1 MLLAVVLMFSSL
13 PFSVSAD
20 EVSSELP
27 TESTVESQPK
37 ESQAEETEESPP
49 PAENA
54 IILSDSSGDVP
65 VLYAQDPF
73 NTVKAE
79 VEGGTNYMTSVGVTR
94 ESIVRELEAH
104 EDDNYYLGTPY
115 VGGDAQSPNGDASYN
130 SGTVGMNC
138 AGFISY
144 VLRKAGLDAETT
156 MEIMHRTPVNQ
167 YGSGLPYDWLAGAS
181 NYKNLVENGNISA
194 YAFRTK
200 QELLSS
206 GLAEKGDI
214 ILMWWSNSPGADG
227 ADNHIGFFWGKA
239 SDDDV
244 MWHSGTEPG
253 SGNQI
258 SAITPKTPGSF
269 YILIKIEPL
278 QPKDYQVTLTKTSA
292 DVSITQGN
300 SAYSLAGA
308 TYNVYKGTSGTGS
321 VVATFTTD
329 LAGHATLS
337 TPLEDGTYSVKE
349 VTPPKGYKLDEKI
362 YTFTIN
368 GADTSLNVEDEP
380 GTLTLILKKADS
392 QTGSTPQGNASLA
405 GAVYQVSYQ
414 KGGQTVTEELTS
426 DASGNLGTL
435 EGIPFGTVTVKEL
448 TAPEGYRLDTEVH
461 TYTVDGS
468 QLTGDVYELEVTDLE
483 EDVQRGGLIIQK
495 LDSQTGTTPQGDAS
509 LEGISFEIVNQSQ
522 NPVVVNGRTA
532 QPGQVAMTITT
543 NASGVASTGEN
554 ALPYGDYTVREVASN
569 DSMFKTF
576 DEEISVTISE
586 DGQTLTYEV
595 ENEVVRGGIDIE
607 KQDSQTGSTPQG
619 NASFAG
625 IDFEVINRSANPVV
639 VDGQTY
645 AVGDVVMTITTDE
658 SGRASTG
665 NDVLP
670 YGTYEVLESATN
682 ESMLLTWTGETATVR
697 QNGHSVAITAVN
709 DVERGGLSVEK
720 QDSVTG
726 SIPQGDADFSGITF
740 EVINNSKN
748 PVIVN
753 SEKYNPGEVVVTLTT
768 DESGRAV
775 TADDALPYGEYIF
788 HESATNES
796 MLLTAPDQ
804 TVNVTD
810 DGVIYEFTMA
820 DEVVR
825 GGVLIEKRDLESG
838 LLTPLGGASLDGTL
852 FEITN
857 KSVNAVYVNDALY
870 QPGEVCATIEVVD
883 GIAQTDARA
892 LPYGTYQMVE
902 SKPGEGYLHTDQ
914 TVRSFQI
921 RKDGEVI
928 EFRDGDAAYNQVI
941 RGDLQFI
948 KVGEGGEANMGR
960 FANVAFK
967 LISETTGET
976 HIVVTDENGE
986 VRTTTEWN
994 PHSQNTNGND
1004 GVEDEAAWD
1013 DHAGTWFGLT
1023 TEGWMV
1029 ETQDGL
1035 CALPY
1040 DTYTIEE
1047 LRCSGNQGYDL
1058 VRVEHVTISRNNTT
1072 IYLGTLDDQFEGV
1085 PEIGTTALVDGEHT
1099 AAPAGEVTITD
1110 TVEYKNL
1117 KVGETY
1123 KISGVLMDKE
1133 TGEPL
1138 LVGEGEEQAQVTAEV
1153 EFTPTSAQ
1161 GTVEL
1166 TYTFDA
1172 SALAG
1177 KAVVVFEDLYQG
1189 ENVVAS
1195 HADINDEGQT
1205 VTFGKPSIGTTA
1217 TIDGEKTAEPAEQIT
1232 ITDTVEYSGLTVG
1245 QEYKLTGVL
1254 MDKETGEPLLIG
1266 EGEEQAQVTSE
1277 ATFTPS
1283 EPNGTIDVLFTF
1295 DSSALLGKSVVV
1307 FETLY
1312 QGENEVTAHTD
1323 IEDEGQTVT
1332 FVEGPKIGTTATVDG
1347 SHTASP
1353 VGEITIVDEVAYSG
1367 LTPGKTYKI
1376 SGVLMDKETGEP
1388 LLVGEGE
1395 EQAQV
1400 TAEVEFTPEAAE
1412 GTVELTYTLD
1422 ASALAGKSVVVFE
1435 TLYLDDVEITSHA
1448 DIEDENQTVTFGEGP
1463 QIGTTATV
1471 NGQHTADPTGEVT
1484 IIDEVAYSGLTP
1496 GETYKI
1502 SGVLMDK
1509 ATGEPLLVGEEQAQI
1524 TAEVE
1529 FTPEAESGTVQLS
1542 YTFDATSMAGKAVVV
1557 FEHLYL
1563 GELEIATHADIED
1576 EGQTVTFGV
1585 PEIGTTATVNGAHT
1599 AEPAEQVTIVDTV
1612 TYSGL
1617 TPGKT
1622 YKLSGVLMDQATGE
1636 PLLVDGKEITAE
1648 TEFTPEASSGTVE
1661 LSYTLNASTLA
1672 GKSVVVFEDLYLD
1685 GVKVATHADITDAGQ
1700 TVTFVEPDKPM
1711 ISTMA
1716 TVDDEQIA
1724 MPVGDITL
1732 TDIISYYQLTPG
1744 KEYTLKGVLMDQATE
1759 KPLTIDG
1766 KQVTSEVTFTP
1777 TESSGTVE
1785 VTFTFPADTLANT
1798 KVVVYEYL
1806 YLDGKEVATHTDINN
1821 KCQTITFGDTPSI
1834 GTTATVDGEKTA
1846 KPSEEL
1852 TITDT
1857 VEYSGLIPG
1866 KTYKLSGVL
1875 MDKET
1880 EEPLLVDDKE
1890 VTSEVEFVA
1899 EKESGTVEMTFT
1911 LDASALVGK
1920 HIVVFE
1926 TLYYNDK
1933 EIAAHTDIEDEDQTV
1948 LIDLNGRIFATKV
1961 DTDGAP
1967 VEGVVFGLFT
1977 ADTTDFTEKNA
1988 AATAQTGADGKFEFD
2003 NVPAGEWLIVELVA
2017 RPGYVLDSEPIE
2029 VTVDAEEIDLGE
2041 IVNEY
2046 TRISII
2052 KTDAT
2057 TGEQLAGATLEL
2069 YDPDGTLIDTWVSN
2083 GQPHQITKLAVGDGY
2098 VLKEVSAPTGY
2109 KIADRITFSVSSTG
2123 EVQTI
2128 EMQDHPRDI
2137 VDVPKTGQTT
2147 PPMFIYAGVLVL
2159 AVALGVGFVVYY
2171 KKKKTSR

>member
-1 MLLAVVLMFSSL
+1 MLLAVVLCFSSL

-20 EVSSELP
+20 ELPGELS
-27 TESTVESQPK
+27 TESTVESQP
-37 ESQAEETEESPP
+37 EETPAEDSTPSDGETAESPP
-49 PAENA
+49 SENRS
-54 IILSDSSGDVP
+54 ITISDSSGDVP

-73 NTVKAE
+73 NTVKSE

-94 ESIVRELEAH
+94 EAIVRELEAH
-104 EDDNYYLGTPY
+104 ENDDFYLGTKY

-156 MEIMHRTPVNQ
+156 MEIMHQTPVNQ

-181 NYKNLVENGNISA
+181 NYKNLIENGNISA

-244 MWHSGTEPG
+244 MWHSGTEPS

-278 QPKDYQVTLTKTSA
+278 QPKEYTVTLTKTSA

-329 LAGHATLS
+329 EAGHATLS

-368 GADTSLNVEDEP
+368 GADTSLSVEDEP
-380 GTLTLILKKADS
+380 GTLTLKLKKKDS

-414 KGGQTVTEELTS
+414 LGGQTVTKELTS
-426 DASGNLGTL
+426 DAQGDLGTL

-468 QLTGDVYELEVTDLE
+468 QLVGDTYTLEVDDLT
-483 EDVQRGGLIIQK
+483 EDVQRGGLTIQK

-509 LEGISFEIVNQSQ
+509 LEGISFEIVNNST
-522 NPVVVNGRTA
+522 NPVVVNGNTA
-532 QPGQVAMTITT
+532 APGQVAMTITT
-543 NASGVASTGEN
+543 NAAGVATTGEN
-554 ALPYGDYTVREVASN
+554 TLPYGEYTVREVATN
-569 DSMFKTF
+569 DSMLQTF
-576 DEEISVTISE
+576 TDEISVTIDS
-586 DGQTLTYEV
+586 DGEMLEYEA
-595 ENEVVRGGIDIE
+595 ENEVVRGGIDISKE
-607 KQDSQTGSTPQG
+607 DSEMGSTPQG
-619 NASFAG
+619 NSSFAG
-625 IDFEVINRSANPVV
+625 ISFEVVNRSANPVV

-658 SGRASTG
+658 NGHASTG
-665 NDVLP
+665 SEALP
-670 YGTYEVLESATN
+670 YGTYEVKESATN
-682 ESMLLTWTGETATVR
+682 ESMLLTWTGETVTVR

-709 DVERGGLSVEK
+709 DVERGGLSLQK
-720 QDSVTG
+720 TDTITG
-726 SIPQGDADFSGITF
+726 TTPQGDADFSGITF
-740 EVINNSKN
+740 EIINNSRN
-748 PVIVN
+748 PVMV
-753 SEKYNPGEVVVTLTT
+753 EGQKYQPGEVVKTLVTDSEGQAST
-768 DESGRAV
+768 S
-775 TADDALPYGEYIF
+775 DDLLPYGEYIL

-857 KSVNAVYVNDALY
+857 KSINAVYVNGALY

-921 RKDGEVI
+921 RKDGEII

-941 RGDLQFI
+941 RGDLQFV
-948 KVGEGGEANMGR
+948 KVGEGGESNMHR

-967 LISETTGET
+967 LTSQTTGES

-1004 GVEDEAAWD
+1004 EITDETLWD

-1023 TEGWMV
+1023 TESWTV
-1029 ETQDGL
+1029 DVQDDL

-1040 DTYTIEE
+1040 DTYTLEE
-1047 LRCSGNQGYDL
+1047 LPCSANEGYEL
-1058 VRVEHVTISRNNTT
+1058 VKVPNITISRNDTV
-1072 IYLGTLDDQFEGV
+1072 IELGTIDDQFEGV
-1085 PEIGTTALVDGEHT
+1085 PEIGTTATVDGEHV
-1099 AAPAGEVTITD
+1099 AEPAEEITLVD
-1110 TVEYKNL
+1110 TVTYKNL
-1117 KVGETY
+1117 KVGQTY
-1123 KISGVLMDKE
+1123 KLSGILMDKE

-1177 KAVVVFEDLYQG
+1177 KAVVVFEDLYLD
-1189 ENVVAS
+1189 ENIVAS
-1195 HADINDEGQT
+1195 HADITDVGQT
-1205 VTFGKPSIGTTA
+1205 ITFGKPAIGTTA
-1217 TIDGEKTAEPAEQIT
+1217 TIDGEKTAVPAEQIT

-1245 QEYKLTGVL
+1245 QEYKLTGGL

-1266 EGEEQAQVTSE
+1266 EGEEQPQVTSE
-1277 ATFTPS
+1277 ATFTPAD
-1283 EPNGTIDVLFTF
+1283 PNGTIDVLFTF
-1295 DSSALLGKSVVV
+1295 DGSALLGKSVVV

-1312 QGENEVTAHTD
+1312 QGEDEVTAHTD

-1347 SHTASP
+1347 
-1353 VGEITIVDEVAYSG
+1353 
-1367 LTPGKTYKI
+1367 
-1376 SGVLMDKETGEP
+1376 
-1388 LLVGEGE
+1388 
-1395 EQAQV
+1395 
-1400 TAEVEFTPEAAE
+1400 
-1412 GTVELTYTLD
+1412 
-1422 ASALAGKSVVVFE
+1422 
-1435 TLYLDDVEITSHA
+1435 
-1448 DIEDENQTVTFGEGP
+1448 
-1463 QIGTTATV
+1463 
-1471 NGQHTADPTGEVT
+1471 QHTAVPSGEVT
-1484 IIDEVAYSGLTP
+1484 IVDEVAYSGLTP
-1496 GETYKI
+1496 GETYKV

-1509 ATGEPLLVGEEQAQI
+1509 ATGEPLLVGEEQTQV

-1529 FTPEAESGTVQLS
+1529 FTPES
-1542 YTFDATSMAGKAVVV
+1542 
-1557 FEHLYL
+1557 
-1563 GELEIATHADIED
+1563 AD
-1576 EGQTVTFGV
+1576 
-1585 PEIGTTATVNGAHT
+1585 
-1599 AEPAEQVTIVDTV
+1599 
-1612 TYSGL
+1612 
-1617 TPGKT
+1617 
-1622 YKLSGVLMDQATGE
+1622 
-1636 PLLVDGKEITAE
+1636 
-1648 TEFTPEASSGTVE
+1648 GTVE
-1661 LSYTLNASTLA
+1661 LTYTLDASTLA
-1672 GKSVVVFEDLYLD
+1672 G
-1685 GVKVATHADITDAGQ
+1685 AT
-1700 TVTFVEPDKPM
+1700 
-1711 ISTMA
+1711 
-1716 TVDDEQIA
+1716 
-1724 MPVGDITL
+1724 
-1732 TDIISYYQLTPG
+1732 
-1744 KEYTLKGVLMDQATE
+1744 
-1759 KPLTIDG
+1759 
-1766 KQVTSEVTFTP
+1766 
-1777 TESSGTVE
+1777 
-1785 VTFTFPADTLANT
+1785 
-1798 KVVVYEYL
+1798 
-1806 YLDGKEVATHTDINN
+1806 
-1821 KCQTITFGDTPSI
+1821 
-1834 GTTATVDGEKTA
+1834 
-1846 KPSEEL
+1846 
-1852 TITDT
+1852 
-1857 VEYSGLIPG
+1857 
-1866 KTYKLSGVL
+1866 
-1875 MDKET
+1875 
-1880 EEPLLVDDKE
+1880 
-1890 VTSEVEFVA
+1890 
-1899 EKESGTVEMTFT
+1899 
-1911 LDASALVGK
+1911 
-1920 HIVVFE
+1920 IVVFE
-1926 TLYYNDK
+1926 TLYSDGV
-1933 EIAAHTDIEDEDQTV
+1933 EIAAHADINDEAQTITINPRGGLLIQKTSEDGMLEGFTFLV
-1948 LIDLNGRIFATKV
+1948 ESEGYSETFV
-1961 DTDGAP
+1961 TDGAGTIYIEDLAP
-1967 VEGVVFGLFT
+1967 GEYTITEQESDLTARYEIPAGQTVEVTADQATTVEFYNQLLRGKITGHKTGAEQAPLEGVTFGLF
-1977 ADTTDFTEKNA
+1977 DTEVIEFSAENA
-1988 AATAQTGADGKFEFD
+1988 IATAETNANGEFSFEAPYGSFQVMELATLPGYLTMEEPVAVVV
-2003 NVPAGEWLIVELVA
+2003 NTAEVEL
-2017 RPGYVLDSEPIE
+2017 EPIANNQTI
-2029 VTVDAEEIDLGE
+2029 VHISKVDAE
-2041 IVNEY
+2041 
-2046 TRISII
+2046 
-2052 KTDAT
+2052 
-2057 TGEQLAGATLEL
+2057 TGEELPGATLEL
-2069 YDPDGTLIDTWVSN
+2069 YAPDGSLIETWESTDI
-2083 GQPHQITKLAVGDGY
+2083 PHVITGLPVGEGY
-2098 VLKEVSAPTGY
+2098 VLKETAAPEGYQLAEDIPFAVEETSEIQFVGMVDEPSPEEPEEPNEPETPDEPTEPEEPTPTVPQTGGSRAALWVGALL
-2109 KIADRITFSVSSTG
+2109 I
-2123 EVQTI
+2123 
-2128 EMQDHPRDI
+2128 
-2137 VDVPKTGQTT
+2137 
-2147 PPMFIYAGVLVL
+2147 L
-2159 AVALGVGFVVYY
+2159 ALGGLGITLILL
-2171 KKKKTSR
+2171 KRQNKL

>member
-1 MLLAVVLMFSSL
+1 MKSKRFAALFLAVMLVLTSL
-13 PFSVSAD
+13 PFSVFAA
-20 EVSSELP
+20 ENTGIEE
-27 TESTVESQPK
+27 TG
-37 ESQAEETEESPP
+37 AEENTSSS
-49 PAENA
+49 
-54 IILSDSSGDVP
+54 ITISDSSGDVP

-73 NTVKAE
+73 SEIKNRA
-79 VEGGTNYMTSVGVTR
+79 EGGSNDMTQYGVTR
-94 ESIVRELEAH
+94 AKIVSHLESH
-104 EDDNYYLGTPY
+104 EHDDFYLGTPY
-115 VGGDAQSPNGDASYN
+115 QGGDWQSPNGDTSYN
-130 SGTVGMNC
+130 GSAGMNC
-138 AGFISY
+138 TGFVSY
-144 VLRKAGLDAETT
+144 VLRACGLNTGTFLEQLSLTGSTVWA
-156 MEIMHRTPVNQ
+156 
-167 YGSGLPYDWLAGAS
+167 GSGLPYDLMSGAS
-181 NYKNLVENGNISA
+181 NYLNAVQNGDIAA
-194 YAFRTK
+194 YTFRDK
-200 QELLSS
+200 SELLAS
-206 GLAEKGDI
+206 GLAQKGDI
-214 ILMWWSNSPGADG
+214 ILMWWSLSPFDDG
-227 ADNHIGFFWGKA
+227 ADNHIGFFWGDSSSEDK
-239 SDDDV
+239 
-244 MWHSGTEPG
+244 MWHSSTHPQ

-258 SAITPKTPGSF
+258 SEIVPKTPGSYF
-269 YILIKIEPL
+269 ILIKTENEEPT
-278 QPKDYQVTLTKTSA
+278 YSVTLTKTSA
-292 DVSITQGN
+292 DATVTQGN
-300 SAYSLAGA
+300 AAYSLAGA
-308 TYNVYKGTSGTGS
+308 TYNVYKGTTASGT

-329 LAGHATLS
+329 SSGHATINP
-337 TPLEDGTYSVKE
+337 PLENGTYAVKE
-349 VTPPKGYKLDEKI
+349 TKAPPGYKLDPETHVI
-362 YTFTIN
+362 TIN
-368 GADTSLNVEDEP
+368 GSDTTINVQDDP
-380 GTLTLILKKADS
+380 GRMAIKVVKKDVE
-392 QTGSTPQGNASLA
+392 TGTTAQGNASLA
-405 GAVYQVSYQ
+405 GAVYRVSYQ
-414 KGGQTVTEELTS
+414 LGGQTVTKEITS
-426 DASGNLGTL
+426 NADGTFPMITD
-435 EGIPFGTVTVKEL
+435 IPFGTVTIQEV
-448 TAPEGYRLDTEVH
+448 TAPPGYKLDTEIH
-461 TYTVDGS
+461 TYYIDGS
-468 QLTGDVYELEVTDLE
+468 QMVTDTYELVPDDITE
-483 EDVQRGGLIIQK
+483 EVQRGGLTIQK
-495 LDSQTGTTPQGDAS
+495 KDSQTGTTPQGDAS
-509 LEGISFEIVNQSQ
+509 LAGISFEIVNESQ
-522 NPVVVNGRTA
+522 NAVVVGGRTI
-532 QPGQVAMTITT
+532 QPGQVATTITT
-543 NASGVASTGEN
+543 NASGVATTGAN
-554 ALPYGDYTVREVASN
+554 ALPYGDYTVRESATN
-569 DSMFKTF
+569 DSMLLTF
-576 DEEISVTISE
+576 TEEISVTIDE
-586 DGQTLTYEV
+586 DGEMLEYEA
-595 ENEVVRGGIDIE
+595 EDDVVRGGITVT

-639 VDGQTY
+639 VGGQTY
-645 AVGDVVMTITTDE
+645 AVGEVVMTITTDE
-658 SGRASTG
+658 SGHAGTG
-665 NDVLP
+665 SDVLP
-670 YGTYEVLESATN
+670 YGTYEVRESATN
-682 ESMLLTWTGETATVR
+682 ESMLLTWTGETVTVR

-709 DVERGGLSVEK
+709 DVERGGLSLQK
-720 QDSVTG
+720 TDTITG
-726 SIPQGDADFSGITF
+726 TTPQGDADFEGITF
-740 EVINNSKN
+740 QIINNSRN
-748 PVIVN
+748 PVIV
-753 SEKYNPGEVVVTLTT
+753 EGQKYQPGEVVKTLVTDAEGKAST
-768 DESGRAV
+768 S
-775 TADDALPYGEYIF
+775 DDLLPYGEYIL

-796 MLLTAPDQ
+796 MLNTVPDQ
-804 TVNVTD
+804 TVLIED
-810 DGVIYEFTMA
+810 DGVIYEFTCPN
-820 DEVVR
+820 EVVR
-825 GGVLIEKRDLESG
+825 GDVLIEKRDLESG

-857 KSVNAVYVNDALY
+857 KSKNAVYVNGALY
-870 QPGEVCATIEVVD
+870 APGEVCATIEVKD
-883 GIAQTDARA
+883 GIAQTENRA
-892 LPYGTYQMVE
+892 LPYGTYEMQEV
-902 SKPGEGYLHTDQ
+902 KPGEGYLHTDQ
-914 TVRSFQI
+914 AVRHFTI
-921 RKDGEVI
+921 RQDGQVVEY
-928 EFRDGDAAYNQVI
+928 RDGDAAYNQVI
-941 RGDLQFI
+941 RGDLQFV

-1353 VGEITIVDEVAYSG
+1353 VGEVTIVDEVAYSG

-1448 DIEDENQTVTFGEGP
+1448 DIEDENQTVTFGGGP

>member
-1 MLLAVVLMFSSL
+1 MKSKRFAALFLAVMLVLTSL
-13 PFSVSAD
+13 PFSVFAA
-20 EVSSELP
+20 ENTGIEE
-27 TESTVESQPK
+27 TG
-37 ESQAEETEESPP
+37 AEENTSSS
-49 PAENA
+49 
-54 IILSDSSGDVP
+54 ITISDSSGDVP

-73 NTVKAE
+73 SEIKNRA
-79 VEGGTNYMTSVGVTR
+79 EGGSNDMTQYGVTR
-94 ESIVRELEAH
+94 AKIVSHLESH
-104 EDDNYYLGTPY
+104 EHDDFYLGTPY
-115 VGGDAQSPNGDASYN
+115 QGGDWQSPNGDTSYN
-130 SGTVGMNC
+130 GSAGMNC
-138 AGFISY
+138 TGFVSY
-144 VLRKAGLDAETT
+144 VLRACGLNTGTFLEQLSLTGSTIWA
-156 MEIMHRTPVNQ
+156 
-167 YGSGLPYDWLAGAS
+167 GSGLPYDLMSGAS
-181 NYKNLVENGNISA
+181 NYLNAVQNGDIAA
-194 YAFRTK
+194 YTFRDK
-200 QELLSS
+200 SELLAS
-206 GLAEKGDI
+206 GLAQKGDI
-214 ILMWWSNSPGADG
+214 ILMWWSLSPFDDG
-227 ADNHIGFFWGKA
+227 ADNHIGFFWGDSSSEDK
-239 SDDDV
+239 
-244 MWHSGTEPG
+244 MWHSSTHPQ

-258 SAITPKTPGSF
+258 SEIVPKTPGSYF
-269 YILIKIEPL
+269 ILIKTENEEPT
-278 QPKDYQVTLTKTSA
+278 YSVTLTKTSA
-292 DVSITQGN
+292 DATVTQGN
-300 SAYSLAGA
+300 AAYSLAGA
-308 TYNVYKGTSGTGS
+308 TYNVYKGTTASGT

-329 LAGHATLS
+329 SSGHATINP
-337 TPLEDGTYSVKE
+337 PLQPGTYAVKE
-349 VTPPKGYKLDEKI
+349 TKAPPGYKLDPDTHVFI
-362 YTFTIN
+362 IDN
-368 GADTSLNVEDEP
+368 ADTTIAVVDDP
-380 GTLTLILKKADS
+380 GLMTIRIVKKDS
-392 QTGSTPQGNASLA
+392 QTGTTAQGNANLA
-405 GAVYQVSYQ
+405 GAVYRVSYQ
-414 KGGQTVTEELTS
+414 KGGQTVTQDITS
-426 DASGNLGTL
+426 SADGSFPILR
-435 EGIPFGTVTVKEL
+435 EIPLGTVTVQEI
-448 TAPEGYRLDTEVH
+448 TAPPGYKLDSTVH
-461 TYTVDGS
+461 TYTINGS
-468 QLTGDVYELEVTDLE
+468 QLVNDTYELVPDDITE
-483 EDVQRGGLIIQK
+483 EVQRGGLTIQK
-495 LDSQTGTTPQGDAS
+495 KDSQTGTTPQGDAS
-509 LEGISFEIVNQSQ
+509 LAGISFEIVNESQ
-522 NPVVVNGRTA
+522 NAVVVGGRTI
-532 QPGQVAMTITT
+532 QPGQVATTITT
-543 NASGVASTGEN
+543 NASGVATTGAN
-554 ALPYGDYTVREVASN
+554 ALPYGDYTVRESATN
-569 DSMFKTF
+569 DSMLLTF
-576 DEEISVTISE
+576 TEEISVTIDE
-586 DGQTLTYEV
+586 DGEMLED
-595 ENEVVRGGIDIE
+595 EAEDDVVRGGITVT

-639 VDGQTY
+639 VGGQTY
-645 AVGDVVMTITTDE
+645 AVGEVVMTITTDE
-658 SGRASTG
+658 SGTASTG
-665 NDVLP
+665 NDALP
-670 YGTYEVLESATN
+670 YGTYEVRESQTN
-682 ESMLLTWTGETATVR
+682 ESMLLTWTGKTVTVR

-709 DVERGGLSVEK
+709 DVERGGLSLQK
-720 QDSVTG
+720 TDTITG
-726 SIPQGDADFSGITF
+726 TTPQGDADFEGITF
-740 EVINNSKN
+740 QIINNSRN
-748 PVIVN
+748 PVIV
-753 SEKYNPGEVVVTLTT
+753 EGQKYQPGEVVKTLVTDAEGKAST
-768 DESGRAV
+768 S
-775 TADDALPYGEYIF
+775 DDLLPYGEYIL

-796 MLLTAPDQ
+796 MLNTVPDQ
-804 TVNVTD
+804 TVLIED
-810 DGVIYEFTMA
+810 DGVIYEFTCPN
-820 DEVVR
+820 EVVR
-825 GGVLIEKRDLESG
+825 GDVLIEKRDLESG

-857 KSVNAVYVNDALY
+857 KSKNAVYVNGALY
-870 QPGEVCATIEVVD
+870 APGEVCATIEVKD
-883 GIAQTDARA
+883 GIAQTENRA
-892 LPYGTYQMVE
+892 LPYGTYEMQEV
-902 SKPGEGYLHTDQ
+902 KPGEGYLHTDQ
-914 TVRSFQI
+914 AVRHFTI
-921 RKDGEVI
+921 RQDGQVVEY
-928 EFRDGDAAYNQVI
+928 RDGDAAYNQVI
-941 RGDLQFI
+941 RGDLQFV

-1353 VGEITIVDEVAYSG
+1353 VGEVTIVDEVAYSG